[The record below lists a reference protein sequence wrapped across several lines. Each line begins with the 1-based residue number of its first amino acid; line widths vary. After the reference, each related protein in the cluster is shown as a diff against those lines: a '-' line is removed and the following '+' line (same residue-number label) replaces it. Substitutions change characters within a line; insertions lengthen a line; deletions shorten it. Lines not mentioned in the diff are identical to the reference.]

1 MKNKTI
7 TIYPYQPFEIYDGIN
22 FLNFQSVDE
31 FSKLIFQLNSLKN
44 GETFLDDVDQYVHF
58 YTDSSDEL
66 KSSIKKVA
74 LIGDLTEYNINSLN
88 NTKNILKKII
98 SDSIIY
104 KEKSDQ
110 INQNLNELIMDMT
123 SSYDEIFDFESSP
136 ALEKIVKSKNLK
148 IDTGNWRNYY
158 DKLQSVIEF
167 YRDFSNKT
175 MLIFHGLE
183 RLLNINQLNELNE
196 YLKANEITVVSME
209 SYRMVTKSNKVNF
222 KVYSIDEDHVRFDT

>member
-1 MKNKTI
+1 MKSKTI
-7 TIYPYQPFEIYDGIN
+7 TIFPYQPFKIYDSVT

-31 FSKLIFQLNSLKN
+31 FSKLIFHLNSLKN
-44 GETFLDDVDQYVHF
+44 GETFLDDVDQYIHF
-58 YTDSSDEL
+58 YTDSTDEL
-66 KSSIKKVA
+66 KSSLKEVA
-74 LIGDLTEYNINSLN
+74 LIGDLTGYNINSISN
-88 NTKNILKKII
+88 IKSILKKII

-110 INQNLNELIMDMT
+110 INQDLNELIMDMI
-123 SSYDEIFDFESSP
+123 SGYDEIFDFELSP
-136 ALEKIVKSKNLK
+136 ALEKLIKSKNLK
-148 IDTGNWRNYY
+148 IDTSNWQNYY

-209 SYRMVTKSNKVNF
+209 SYQMITKNDEINF
-222 KVYSIDEDHVRFDT
+222 KIYSIDEDHVRFDT